1 MASDT
6 ILKPV
11 NQKNKRTLDFFLS
24 LFFIL
29 LSPLFFWFVSNKGN
43 YFGNLFKVLFGALT
57 FVGFYTSDE
66 ISDKN
71 LKVKKGILNP
81 TDLHDSFAL
90 DQENIEQLNFE
101 YGRDYSV
108 GKDLEIVFKNIGQL
122 GRY

>member
-1 MASDT
+1 M
-6 ILKPV
+6 
-11 NQKNKRTLDFFLS
+11 
-24 LFFIL
+24 
-29 LSPLFFWFVSNKGN
+29 
-43 YFGNLFKVLFGALT
+43 
-57 FVGFYTSDE
+57 GFYTSDE